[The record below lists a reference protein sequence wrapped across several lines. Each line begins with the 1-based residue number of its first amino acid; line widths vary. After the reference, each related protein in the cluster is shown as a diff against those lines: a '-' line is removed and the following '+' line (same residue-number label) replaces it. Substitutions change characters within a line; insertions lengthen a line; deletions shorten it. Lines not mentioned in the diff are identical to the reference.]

1 MTELQVMVTVSVL
14 VGLILVLLFDWID
27 MTVAGLLSVSVLIV
41 FGILSQKDILNVV
54 SSGGGVLALLFGGM
68 VVARTLTPT
77 GIFEHVGARFLI
89 LTRGSGKRF
98 LLGLIMLV
106 APVCAFLPNATV
118 VILLAPVI
126 IRVAMALEVDF
137 VAPMIFAAIISNSAG
152 LLTLVGDPATFLVG
166 SAMGM
171 TFIEYLNRVALGGLL
186 TLLAL
191 TPLLPRLTEDI
202 WSVNRRL
209 SAEVTV
215 PPLKEPLLGGFA
227 LLLLAAMML
236 LFLFGELLP
245 IKMVPPAVAIVV
257 CSLALLTVYGA
268 KVEPVQKVL
277 SDIDWK
283 TLIFIACMFVLVE
296 ALVKAGFLQ
305 TVSDDIF
312 KRFGTNR
319 LAVALVL
326 LLGVGSVS
334 TLLANIPVV
343 AASILMVKGY
353 FVISQIVPEE
363 ALGVGFT
370 DWPLT
375 ALPVFVA
382 MMFGATLG
390 GNATLIGASANI
402 VSGGICAA
410 HGKPIRFM
418 TFMRYGV
425 PITLAQIAV
434 AAIYVSV
441 LYYLV

>member
-1 MTELQVMVTVSVL
+1 MTELQVFVTVTVL
-14 VGLILVLLFDWID
+14 FGLIVVLLLDWLD
-27 MTVAGLLSVSVLIV
+27 MTVAGLLSISALIV
-41 FGILSQKDILNVV
+41 FGILSEKDVLNVV

-89 LTRGSGKRF
+89 STRGSGKRF
-98 LLGLIMLV
+98 LLGLILLI

-126 IRVAMALEVDF
+126 IRVAEALEVDF
-137 VAPMIFAAIISNSAG
+137 IAPMILAAIISNSAG

-166 SAMGM
+166 SAMGV
-171 TFIEYLNRVALGGLL
+171 TFIQYLYRIALGGLL
-186 TLLAL
+186 TLLVL
-191 TPLLPRLTEDI
+191 TLLLPRLTKNI
-202 WSVNRRL
+202 WTINRTL
-209 SAEVTV
+209 LTEVTV
-215 PPLKEPLLGGFA
+215 PPLKEPMLGGLA
-227 LLLLAAMML
+227 LLLLAIMVL

-245 IKMVPPAVAIVV
+245 IQMVPPGVAIVV
-257 CSLALLTVYGA
+257 CSVALLMVYA
-268 KVEPVQKVL
+268 ARVEPVQKVL
-277 SDIDWK
+277 ADIDWK

-312 KRFGTNR
+312 RRFGTNR

-326 LLGVGSVS
+326 LFGVGLVS
-334 TLLANIPVV
+334 SLLANIPVV
-343 AASILMVKGY
+343 AASVLMVKGY
-353 FVISQIVPEE
+353 FVISQLVPEE
-363 ALGVGFT
+363 ALGAGFT

-375 ALPVFVA
+375 TLPIFVA
-382 MMFGATLG
+382 MMFGGTLG

-418 TFMRYGV
+418 KFMRYGV
-425 PITLAQIAV
+425 PITLAQLTV
-434 AAIYVSV
+434 AAIYVTAM
-441 LYYLV
+441 YYLL

>member
-1 MTELQVMVTVSVL
+1 MTELQVFVTVAVL
-14 VGLILVLLFDWID
+14 AGLILVLLFDWVD
-27 MTVAGLLSVSVLIV
+27 MTVAGLLSVSALIV
-41 FGILSQKDILNVV
+41 FGILSEKDVLNVV

-89 LTRGSGKRF
+89 STRGSGKRF
-98 LLGLIMLV
+98 LLGLILLI

-126 IRVAMALEVDF
+126 IRVAEALEVDF
-137 VAPMIFAAIISNSAG
+137 IAPMILAAIISNSAG

-166 SAMGM
+166 SAMGV
-171 TFIEYLNRVALGGLL
+171 TFIQYLYRIALGGLL
-186 TLLAL
+186 TLLVL
-191 TPLLPRLTEDI
+191 TLLLPRLTKDI
-202 WSVNRRL
+202 WTVNRTL
-209 SAEVTV
+209 LTEVTV
-215 PPLKEPLLGGFA
+215 PPLKEPMLGGLA
-227 LLLLAAMML
+227 LLLLAIMVL

-245 IKMVPPAVAIVV
+245 MQMVPPGVAIVV
-257 CSLALLTVYGA
+257 CSVALLMVYA
-268 KVEPVQKVL
+268 ARVEPVQKVL
-277 SDIDWK
+277 ADIDWK

-312 KRFGTNR
+312 RRFGTNR

-326 LLGVGSVS
+326 LFGVGLVS
-334 TLLANIPVV
+334 SLLANIPVV
-343 AASILMVKGY
+343 AASVLMVKGY
-353 FVISQIVPEE
+353 FVISQLVPEE
-363 ALGVGFT
+363 ALGAGFT

-375 ALPVFVA
+375 TLPIFVA
-382 MMFGATLG
+382 MMFGGTLG

-418 TFMRYGV
+418 KFMRYGV
-425 PITLAQIAV
+425 PITLAQLTV
-434 AAIYVSV
+434 AAIYVTAM
-441 LYYLV
+441 YYLL